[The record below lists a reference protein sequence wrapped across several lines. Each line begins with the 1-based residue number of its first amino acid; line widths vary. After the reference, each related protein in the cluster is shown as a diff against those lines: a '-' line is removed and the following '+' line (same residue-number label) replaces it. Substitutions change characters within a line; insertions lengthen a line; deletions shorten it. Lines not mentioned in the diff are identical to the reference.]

1 MTPDIGTSSTTVL
14 GTKTMTEDD
23 IEQALLLLR
32 FWYKLSTDPQFSM
45 DNPWEIRRDYEL
57 QTDEFLS
64 KHERQ
69 EAEPYGYNRIP

>member
-1 MTPDIGTSSTTVL
+1 
-14 GTKTMTEDD
+14 MTEDD

-69 EAEPYGYNRIP
+69 EAEHERQVRKDRERSYMNKRQEA